1 MLRVL
6 WSCRAILEFLFR
18 AKERAA
24 WGMNKMISN
33 SVDSMARVS
42 VAAALSMAVL
52 SAHAQATAPFDLP
65 AQSLVE
71 SLRAVGELTDTNIL
85 IDRALVGELQAPAL
99 SAQLTAD
106 EAIALLLAGS
116 GLQHRFIDDRT
127 VVLSRIGDT
136 AIPTRQPITV
146 PEAASGLW
154 RTLSLSAFVL
164 AFLNPQSAH
173 TEEVDDELAQN
184 TIVVTGTTIE
194 DPILSSRTGDT
205 VRERPQTVTVISR
218 ELLDQQNLN
227 SVAAALD
234 QTTGITVSTVSFSTT
249 QFYSRGLQI
258 NTVQLDGSAP
268 FVFND
273 FSYNQLPDLSI
284 YEQVEVMRGADAL
297 FSGNGEA
304 GGTIQLVRKRPTATP
319 QIQFAA
325 SAGSWSN
332 YRGEFDAGG
341 PLGFDGRVR
350 GRMVY
355 VTEDSD
361 SFLQNGQNNRDL
373 VFGIIEADPS
383 ERTRIMFG
391 GTHDSRDT
399 PYGGLGLPRYS
410 DGGDLRLPRSTSLVP
425 DWARFKART
434 NDLFARVDQRF
445 GADWNLRFNATRT
458 KQQMTNMREFVY
470 SPVDRQTGLISA
482 MYGTEERI
490 TPVQTLLDVTL
501 KGQFELFGRKHK
513 VALGADW
520 QDIDSDGPVWVY
532 PTVVGIDPF
541 NFDPGS
547 IDQPALSAIPS
558 RNAISSQRQTGV
570 YASINLALSD
580 DLRFVG
586 GARYSNYEYNW
597 RLDFLDATGG
607 VASSLRT
614 IFEDRGVVTPYAGFT
629 YAINRDWSAYGSFA
643 ESYKSQASYL
653 RGPADAPAPLDPVAG
668 QSFEVGVKGGLGDG
682 RAATQIAV
690 YRIQRKNDAVLD
702 FYEGEDLNG
711 TSCCYLANGVVE
723 SRGVDVEV
731 NGQLTEQWRLF
742 AGYTYNENEYKSGY
756 SSERGTSYMPK
767 TPKHLLKVWTN
778 YQLPGSLSQWEVG
791 AGVNVQSSN
800 YVSGSANALDP
811 DSGEFVTIPYRF
823 SQGGYAVA
831 NARVQYEINDN
842 WTASLNVTNLFDKT
856 YYQTIGTTLYSNWY
870 GQPRAF
876 MAVVRA
882 KW

>member
-6 WSCRAILEFLFR
+6 RSCQAIIKFLLC
-18 AKERAA
+18 AKERAVL
-24 WGMNKMISN
+24 GITNMISS
-33 SVDSMARVS
+33 SVDSVARLS
-42 VAAALSMAVL
+42 VAATLSMAVL
-52 SAHAQATAPFDLP
+52 SAHAQVTVQLDLP

-85 IDRALVGELQAPAL
+85 IDRTLVGELQVPAL
-99 SAQLTAD
+99 KAHLTAD

-116 GLQHRFIDDRT
+116 GLQHRFIDNRT
-127 VVLSRIGDT
+127 VVLSRIGDEPVS
-136 AIPTRQPITV
+136 ARQSD
-146 PEAASGLW
+146 AGLW
-154 RTLSLSAFVL
+154 HKLSLSAFML
-164 AFLNPQSAH
+164 ALFNPQGAY
-173 TEEVDDELAQN
+173 TAEIDNELEQN
-184 TIVVTGTTIE
+184 TVVVTGTTIE
-194 DPILSSRTGDT
+194 DPILSSRTGET
-205 VRERPQTVTVISR
+205 VRERPQSVTVITR

-227 SVAAALD
+227 SVAAALE

-249 QFYSRGLQI
+249 QFFSRGLQI
-258 NTVQLDGSAP
+258 NTIQLDGSAP

-284 YEQVEVMRGADAL
+284 YEQVEVLRGADAL

-332 YRGEFDAGG
+332 YRGELDASG
-341 PLGFDGRVR
+341 PLGFDGRLR

-361 SFLQNGQNNRDL
+361 SFLKNGQSNRDL
-373 VFGIIEADPS
+373 VFGIVEADLW
-383 ERTRIMFG
+383 EGARATLG

-410 DGGDLRLPRSTSLVP
+410 DGGDLHLPRSTSLVP

-434 NDLFARVDQRF
+434 NDVFARLDQQF
-445 GADWNLRFNATRT
+445 GKEWSLRINATRT
-458 KQQMTNMREFVY
+458 KQQMINMREFVY

-482 MYGTEERI
+482 MYGTEEHI
-490 TPVQTLLDVTL
+490 TPVQTLFDITL
-501 KGQFELFGRKHK
+501 KGQFELFGRQHK

-520 QDIDSDGPVWVY
+520 QDIDSRGPVWVY

-558 RNAISSQRQTGV
+558 RYAPSSQRQTGV
-570 YASINLALSD
+570 YASINFALSD
-580 DLRFVG
+580 ALRFVG
-586 GARYSNYEYNW
+586 GARYSNYKYKWE
-597 RLDFLDATGG
+597 LDFLDATGA
-607 VASSLRT
+607 VDSSIRT
-614 IFEDRGVVTPYAGFT
+614 MFEDRGVVTPYAGFT
-629 YAINRDWSAYGSFA
+629 YNINRDWSAYGSYA
-643 ESYKSQASYL
+643 ESYKSQATYL
-653 RGPADAPAPLDPVAG
+653 RGPSEAPTPLDPVVG
-668 QSFEVGVKGGLGDG
+668 QSVEIGIKGGLGDG
-682 RAATQIAV
+682 RAATQLAV

-702 FYEGEDLNG
+702 FYAGDDLNG
-711 TSCCYLANGVVE
+711 ASCCYLANGVVE
-723 SRGVDVEV
+723 SRGMDVEV

-756 SSERGTSYMPK
+756 GSEGGTSYMPQ
-767 TPKHLLKVWTN
+767 TPKHLLKLWTT

-791 AGVNVQSSN
+791 GGVNVQSRN
-800 YVSGSANALDP
+800 YVSGSASVLDA
-811 DSGEFVTIPYRF
+811 DSGEFTTIPYRF

-831 NARVQYEINDN
+831 NVRVQYEINDN

-856 YYQTIGTTLYSNWY
+856 YYQTIGTTLYANWY

>member
-1 MLRVL
+1 
-6 WSCRAILEFLFR
+6 
-18 AKERAA
+18 
-24 WGMNKMISN
+24 MICS
-33 SVDSMARVS
+33 SVDSLARVA
-42 VAAALSMAVL
+42 VAATLSMAML
-52 SAHAQATAPFDLP
+52 NANAQTTVPFDLP

-71 SLRAVGELTDTNIL
+71 SLRAVGDLTDTNIL
-85 IDRALVGELQAPAL
+85 IDRSLVGELQAPAL
-99 SAQLTAD
+99 SAQLTAND
-106 EAIALLLAGS
+106 AITALLAGS
-116 GLQHRFIDDRT
+116 GLQHRFIDDHT
-127 VVLSRIGDT
+127 VVLSRIDT
-136 AIPTRQPITV
+136 TAVPGGQPMG
-146 PEAASGLW
+146 AAETHAGLW
-154 RTLSLSAFVL
+154 RTLSLSTLML
-164 AFLNPQSAH
+164 AFLNPQNAY
-173 TEEVDDELAQN
+173 TAEVDDELAQN

-205 VRERPQTVTVISR
+205 VRERPQSVTVISR

-249 QFYSRGLQI
+249 QFYSRGLEI

-273 FSYNQLPDLSI
+273 FGYNQLPDLAI

-304 GGTIQLVRKRPTATP
+304 GGTIQLVRKRPTETA

-332 YRGEFDAGG
+332 YRGELDAAG

-361 SFLQNGQNNRDL
+361 SYLKNGQSNRDL
-373 VFGIIEADPS
+373 VFGIIEADVA
-383 ERTRIMFG
+383 EQTKVTFG

-434 NDLFARVDQRF
+434 NDLFARVDQQF
-445 GADWNLRFNATRT
+445 GSDWNLRVNATRT

-470 SPVDRQTGLISA
+470 SPVDRETGLIGA
-482 MYGTEERI
+482 MYGTEEHI
-490 TPVQTLLDVTL
+490 TPVQTLFDVTI

-513 VALGADW
+513 VALGTDW
-520 QDIDSDGPVWVY
+520 QDIESDGPVWVY
-532 PTVVGIDPF
+532 PTVNSIDPF

-547 IDQPALSAIPS
+547 IGQPALSAIPS
-558 RNAISSQRQTGV
+558 RNSTSSQRQTGIYGSV
-570 YASINLALSD
+570 NLAITD
-580 DLRFVG
+580 ALRVVG
-586 GARYSNYEYNW
+586 GARYSNYEYKW
-597 RLDFLDATGG
+597 GLDFLDTTGG
-607 VASSLRT
+607 VTSSLRT
-614 IFEDRGVVTPYAGFT
+614 EFEDRGVLTPYAGFT
-629 YAINRDWSAYGSFA
+629 YTINRDWSAYGSFA
-643 ESYKSQASYL
+643 ESYRSQATYL
-653 RGPADAPAPLDPVAG
+653 QGPADAPSPLDPV
-668 QSFEVGVKGGLGDG
+668 VGESLELGIKGGLGDG

-702 FYEGEDLNG
+702 FYEGDGLNG
-711 TSCCYLANGVVE
+711 SSCCYLGNGVVE
-723 SRGVDVEV
+723 SRGLDVEV
-731 NGQLTEQWRLF
+731 NGQLTRQWNLF

-756 SSERGTSYMPK
+756 TSGQGTTYMPK

-778 YQLPGSLSQWEVG
+778 YELPGSLSQWQVG

-800 YVSGSANALDP
+800 YVSGSASVLDP
-811 DSGEFVTIPYRF
+811 DTGGFVSIPYRF
-823 SQGGYAVA
+823 AQGGYAVA
-831 NARVQYEINDN
+831 NARVQYEINDH

-856 YYQTIGTTLYSNWY
+856 YYQTVGTSLYANWY

>member
-6 WSCRAILEFLFR
+6 GSCRAIIKLLLR
-18 AKERAA
+18 AKECAVL
-24 WGMNKMISN
+24 GITNMISS
-33 SVDSMARVS
+33 SVDSVARLS
-42 VAAALSMAVL
+42 VAATLSMAVL
-52 SAHAQATAPFDLP
+52 SAHAQATVQLDLP

-99 SAQLTAD
+99 KAQLTAS

-127 VVLSRIGDT
+127 VVLSRIGE
-136 AIPTRQPITV
+136 AASSARQPISGH
-146 PEAASGLW
+146 EADARLW
-154 RTLSLSAFVL
+154 RKLSLSAFML
-164 AFLNPQSAH
+164 ALLNPQGAY
-173 TEEVDDELAQN
+173 TAEIDNELEQN
-184 TIVVTGTTIE
+184 TVVVTGTTIE

-205 VRERPQTVTVISR
+205 VRERPQSVTVITR

-227 SVAAALD
+227 SVAAALE

-249 QFYSRGLQI
+249 QFFSRGLEI

-273 FSYNQLPDLSI
+273 FSYNQLPDLAI

-304 GGTIQLVRKRPTATP
+304 GGTIQLVRKRPTAVP

-332 YRGEFDAGG
+332 YRGELDASG

-361 SFLQNGQNNRDL
+361 SFLKNGQSNRDL
-373 VFGIIEADPS
+373 VFGILEADLWEGS
-383 ERTRIMFG
+383 RVTLG

-434 NDLFARVDQRF
+434 NDVFARLDQEF
-445 GADWNLRFNATRT
+445 GKDWSLRVNATRT

-490 TPVQTLLDVTL
+490 TPVQTLFDVTL

-520 QDIDSDGPVWVY
+520 QDIDSGGSVWVY

-547 IDQPALSAIPS
+547 IDQPVLSAVPDRS
-558 RNAISSQRQTGV
+558 APSSQRQTGI
-570 YASINLALSD
+570 YASINFALSD
-580 DLRFVG
+580 ALRFVG
-586 GARYSNYEYNW
+586 GARYSNYKYKW
-597 RLDFLDATGG
+597 GLDFLDAAGG
-607 VASSLRT
+607 VDSSLRT

-629 YAINRDWSAYGSFA
+629 YTINRDWSAYGSFA
-643 ESYKSQASYL
+643 ESYKSQATYL
-653 RGPADAPAPLDPVAG
+653 RGPAAAPAPLDPVVG
-668 QSFEVGVKGGLGDG
+668 QSVEIGIKGGLGDG

-690 YRIQRKNDAVLD
+690 YRIQRQNDAVLD
-702 FYEGEDLNG
+702 FYAGDDLNG
-711 TSCCYLANGVVE
+711 ASCCYLANGVVE
-723 SRGVDVEV
+723 SRGFDVEI
-731 NGQLTEQWRLF
+731 NGQLTEQWHLF

-756 SSERGTSYMPK
+756 TGENGASYMPQ
-767 TPKHLLKVWTN
+767 TPKHLLKLWTN

-791 AGVNVQSSN
+791 AGVNVQSRN
-800 YVSGSANALDP
+800 YVSGSANVLDA
-811 DSGEFVTIPYRF
+811 DSGEFVAIPYRF

-831 NARVQYEINDN
+831 NARVQYEINDH

-856 YYQTIGTTLYSNWY
+856 YYQTVGTTLYANWY
-870 GQPRAF
+870 GQPRAV